1 MTKLKIPIFHP
12 DGKLIRLWE
21 ILIVSITV
29 YNAFLVPFSISFQK
43 RFDGIWILLD
53 LIGDTILIADI
64 FLRFHLAYFDYGEYI
79 KDPKKIAKHYRSKL
93 LSRHLI
99 ASFPGDLIAQIWHSN
114 SLFIVALWRLP
125 RLLRL
130 PQFYRVF
137 NKWEININI
146 DPTLIRMCKLL
157 IFIALITHWV
167 ACAWFFIGSLESNFK
182 ESWLIK
188 ESLESASI
196 RTQYI
201 TCLYWAITTLTTVG
215 YGDIAPITEIERI
228 FTLMVMF
235 LGISM
240 YAYTIGNVSSLISN
254 LDADQ
259 ARYRQKLDQIQI
271 YMRENKIPHKLQQK
285 IGEYYQYIWIEN
297 RDIRDYYILEEL
309 PYPLKTKL
317 ALQLHKEVIEKVP
330 IFQGSTPQFV
340 EEIVMA
346 LKPEILPPN
355 EYIIREGNWGNE
367 MYFLKR
373 GLVQVFSEKT
383 GSIYRNME
391 AGTFFGEIA
400 LVYKQR
406 RTASILTLT
415 YCELFVLHKDDFKKV
430 LEHYPD
436 FASHVIK
443 IAKERYETK
452 HRE

>member
-1 MTKLKIPIFHP
+1 M
-12 DGKLIRLWE
+12 
-21 ILIVSITV
+21 
-29 YNAFLVPFSISFQK
+29 
-43 RFDGIWILLD
+43 
-53 LIGDTILIADI
+53 
-64 FLRFHLAYFDYGEYI
+64 
-79 KDPKKIAKHYRSKL
+79 
-93 LSRHLI
+93 I
-99 ASFPGDLIAQIWHSN
+99 ASFPGDLIPQIWYSN

-130 PQFYRVF
+130 PQFYRIF

-215 YGDIAPITEIERI
+215 YGDIAPSTEIERI

-254 LDADQ
+254 LDADK

-297 RDIRDYYILEEL
+297 RDLRDYYILEEL

-330 IFQGSTPQFV
+330 IFQGSTPQFI

-400 LVYKQR
+400 LVYKQQ

>member
-29 YNAFLVPFSISFQK
+29 YNAFLIPFSISFQK
-43 RFDGIWILLD
+43 RFDGIWILLY
-53 LIGDTILIADI
+53 LIGDAILIADI
-64 FLRFHLAYFDYGEYI
+64 FLRFHLGYFDYGEYI
-79 KDPKKIAKHYRSKL
+79 KDPKKIAKRYRSQL

-99 ASFPGDLIAQIWHSN
+99 ASFPGDLIPQIWHSN

-157 IFIALITHWV
+157 ISIALITHWV
-167 ACAWFFIGSLESNFK
+167 ACGWLFIGSLESNFQ

-196 RTQYI
+196 RAQYI

-215 YGDIAPITEIERI
+215 YGDIAPSTEIERI

-254 LDADQ
+254 LDAAK
-259 ARYRQKLDQIQI
+259 ARYRQKLDQMKI

-297 RDIRDYYILEEL
+297 RYLRDYDILEEL

-330 IFQGSTPQFV
+330 IFKGSTPQFI

-355 EYIIREGNWGNE
+355 EYIIREGNLGNE

-383 GSIYRNME
+383 GSIYGNME

-400 LVYKQR
+400 LVYKQQ
-406 RTASILTLT
+406 RTTSILTLT
-415 YCELFVLHKDDFKKV
+415 YCELFVLHKDDFQKV

>member
-29 YNAFLVPFSISFQK
+29 YNAFLIPFSISFQK
-43 RFDGIWILLD
+43 RFDGIWILLY
-53 LIGDTILIADI
+53 LIGDAILIADI
-64 FLRFHLAYFDYGEYI
+64 FLRFHLGYFDYGEYI
-79 KDPKKIAKHYRSKL
+79 KDPKKIAKRYRSQL

-99 ASFPGDLIAQIWHSN
+99 ASFPGDLIPQIWHSN
-114 SLFIVALWRLP
+114 SLYIVALWRLP

-157 IFIALITHWV
+157 ISIALITHWV
-167 ACAWFFIGSLESNFK
+167 ACGWFFIGSLESNFQ

-196 RTQYI
+196 RAQYI

-215 YGDIAPITEIERI
+215 YGDIAPSTEIERI

-254 LDADQ
+254 LDAAK
-259 ARYRQKLDQIQI
+259 ARYRQKLDQMKI

-297 RDIRDYYILEEL
+297 RYLRDYDILEEL

-330 IFQGSTPQFV
+330 IFKGSTPQFI

-355 EYIIREGNWGNE
+355 EYIIREGNLGNE

-383 GSIYRNME
+383 GSIYGNME

-400 LVYKQR
+400 LVYKQQ
-406 RTASILTLT
+406 RTTSILTLT
-415 YCELFVLHKDDFKKV
+415 YCELFVLHKDDFQKV

>member
-29 YNAFLVPFSISFQK
+29 YNAFLIPFSISFQK
-43 RFDGIWILLD
+43 RFDGIWILLY
-53 LIGDTILIADI
+53 LIGDAILIADI
-64 FLRFHLAYFDYGEYI
+64 FLRFHLGYFDYGEYI
-79 KDPKKIAKHYRSKL
+79 KDPKKIAKRYRSQL

-99 ASFPGDLIAQIWHSN
+99 ASFPGDLIPQIWHSN

-157 IFIALITHWV
+157 ISIALITHWV
-167 ACAWFFIGSLESNFK
+167 ACGWFFIGSLESNFQ

-196 RTQYI
+196 RAQYI

-215 YGDIAPITEIERI
+215 YGDIAPSTEIERI

-254 LDADQ
+254 LDAAK
-259 ARYRQKLDQIQI
+259 ARYRQKLDQMKI

-297 RDIRDYYILEEL
+297 RYLRDYDILEEL

-330 IFQGSTPQFV
+330 IFKGSTPQFI

-355 EYIIREGNWGNE
+355 EYIIREGNLGNE

-383 GSIYRNME
+383 GSIYGNME

-400 LVYKQR
+400 LVYKQQ
-406 RTASILTLT
+406 RTTSILTLT
-415 YCELFVLHKDDFKKV
+415 YCELFVLHKDDFQKV